1 MKTIHFDKPFNF
13 TLILLAITTL
23 LMACGGKVVQENS
36 LNQPQWFQNP
46 PEDPNYMFSTATSTS
61 KDMQILINKAKQEAR
76 VDLAR
81 QMETKIKAMT
91 KQFSEEVGLGEDADF
106 LSQTSVVSKSVT
118 SKVLNGSRTR
128 EVKTVKEGGVI
139 YRSYI
144 LMELPIG
151 PANTALLDAVKKQQ
165 NMYTRFRASQGF
177 QELEEEVEKYDQF
190 KKEQGLVP

>member
-1 MKTIHFDKPFNF
+1 MQTIYFDKPFNF
-13 TLILLAITTL
+13 VLILLAITTL
-23 LMACGGKVVQENS
+23 LIACGGKVAQENS
-36 LNQPQWFQNP
+36 LNLPQWFQNP

-61 KDMQILINKAKQEAR
+61 KDMQMSINKAKQEAR
-76 VDLAR
+76 VDLAQ

-91 KQFSEEVGLGEDADF
+91 KQFSEEVGLGEDAEF

-118 SKVLNGSRTR
+118 SKVLNGSRVR
-128 EVKTVKEGGVI
+128 EVKTLKEGGVI
-139 YRSYI
+139 YRSYV

-190 KKEQGLVP
+190 KKEQELAP